1 MVKAIKADVST
12 KDVKDS
18 VHPTPGAQC
27 RVVSLEELPIW
38 PNDGADMLL
47 FKRTSR
53 DRKETSLEPV
63 PSLHETDLVRYSHR
77 KQSRLMSQQKTYST
91 QCRVSSQERSIW
103 PNDGDDILLFKR
115 LSGDRCEVPYEP
127 ALSLHEADLVRYL
140 IRFLQLKAYCSFI
153 KSCGGSDT
161 FRGLHLTFQLFFESL
176 EDEGWNIEK
185 ESPCPC
191 DLWGWSVATTVKMDE
206 GFCDCGGCRVSSQN
220 PLIWTNDGADILLFK
235 RLSRDRGEVPHE
247 PALSLHE
254 ADLVRYLLRF
264 LRLNAYFSFI
274 KSCGGSDT
282 FKRPCA

>member
-53 DRKETSLEPV
+53 DRKEISHEPV
-63 PSLHETDLVRYSHR
+63 PSLYETDLVRYSHR
-77 KQSRLMSQQKTYST
+77 KQSRLMSQQKTYNT
-91 QCRVSSQERSIW
+91 QCIVSSQERSIW
-103 PNDGDDILLFKR
+103 PNDGHDILLFKR

-176 EDEGWNIEK
+176 EDEGWNIKKNHHVLATFEGGLSQQLLK
-185 ESPCPC
+185 WTRDSAIAEGAECHRRN
-191 DLWGWSVATTVKMDE
+191 LWSELTMQGHPTTV
-206 GFCDCGGCRVSSQN
+206 SS
-220 PLIWTNDGADILLFK
+220 
-235 RLSRDRGEVPHE
+235 
-247 PALSLHE
+247 
-254 ADLVRYLLRF
+254 
-264 LRLNAYFSFI
+264 
-274 KSCGGSDT
+274 
-282 FKRPCA
+282 